1 MAVER
6 EASRSG
12 SGPLRALVA
21 IVGPT
26 AVGKT
31 QVSIEVAAALGAEIV
46 SADSR
51 LLYRGMDI
59 GTAKPTPAQR
69 SKVPHHLIDV
79 AEPEEAWSLVRFK
92 REANQ
97 AIADIQAGGRLPIL
111 VGGTG
116 QYVTAILEGWAPP
129 PAAGDESLRRMLESF
144 AELHGPEALHH
155 RLQAV
160 DPTGADQIDAA
171 NIRRVARALEV
182 FELTGAAASE
192 VRGAEPPDYRILRIG
207 LNQPRDV
214 LYRRIDQRIDRMLL
228 AGLVEEVQRLL
239 DRGISPDHP
248 PMSAIGYKQIAA
260 HLRGEISMAAAV
272 QQMRRRSR
280 QFVRR
285 QANWFKA
292 GDPRIEWVE
301 ARQGVAQKLIERI
314 RDWQAEL

>member
-1 MAVER
+1 MHN
-6 EASRSG
+6 
-12 SGPLRALVA
+12 LVA
-21 IVGPT
+21 IIGPT

-31 QVSIEVAAALGAEIV
+31 QISIEVAAALGAEIV

-69 SKVPHHLIDV
+69 KQVPHHLIDV
-79 AEPEEAWSLVRFK
+79 AEPDEAWNLVRFK
-92 REANQ
+92 RAANQ
-97 AIADIQAGGRLPIL
+97 AISQVQAAGKLPIL

-129 PAAGDESLRRMLESF
+129 PAAGDESLRRVLESF
-144 AELHGPEALHH
+144 AELHGPDALHE
-155 RLQAV
+155 RLKEV
-160 DPTGADQIDAA
+160 DPTSASEIDAA
-171 NIRRVARALEV
+171 NVRRVARALEV
-182 FELTGAAASE
+182 FELTGSAASE
-192 VRGAEPPDYRILRIG
+192 VRGAEPPEYRILRVG
-207 LNQPRDV
+207 LNLPRDE

-228 AGLVEEVQRLL
+228 AGLVDEVQQLL

-260 HLRGEISMAAAV
+260 HLRGEISMAVAV

-292 GDPRIEWVE
+292 DDPRIEWYE
-301 ARQGVAQKLIERI
+301 ARQGVVNRLIERI
-314 RDWQAEL
+314 RAWLEESSTEEDTLPPD